1 MTRANESESNGRFL
15 GNKLQ
20 EATARIEAWG
30 DSLERGS
37 CLGDEERHRVLSE
50 RARLLARDPENGAE
64 ADSFDVVEFLLGQE
78 RYAFESAFVSEVHPL
93 RDLTPLPG
101 TPAFVLGI
109 VNLRGELLPVIDLD
123 QFLDLRKREE
133 TAHARVIVLSVDGVR
148 LGVIADSIVGV
159 RSIAT
164 GQIQGSLLTL
174 TGLCAESLRGVDG
187 DRLAILD
194 AAAILLDERLVVC
207 EEVEA

>member
-1 MTRANESESNGRFL
+1 MMRANESESNGRVL
-15 GNKLQ
+15 GHKLQ

-30 DSLERGS
+30 ASLERDS

-50 RARLLARDPENGAE
+50 RARLLARDPGNGAE
-64 ADSFDVVEFLLGQE
+64 ADSFDVVEFLLGHE

-109 VNLRGELLPVIDLD
+109 VNLRGELLPVIDLN

-133 TAHARVIVLSVDGVR
+133 TEDSRIVVLDVDGVR
-148 LGVIADSIVGV
+148 IGVIADSLVGV

-164 GQIQGSLLTL
+164 SKIQASLLTL
-174 TGLCAESLRGVDG
+174 TGLHAEVLKGVDG

-194 AAAILLDERLVVC
+194 AAAILSDERLVVC
-207 EEVEA
+207 EEVES